1 MGVITIITEAKSCVL
16 NKSHGSRRQY
26 MHCGCRGAFLF
37 IMPYISLYLFH
48 RVLYIY
54 ITCIKKNVKT
64 NLKGRHGLMS
74 FAFDFDKLG
83 IRQRKKCS
91 SKSLYIADEVI
102 AGIEEIASMT
112 NSSFNNVATSMLE
125 TQLKILQQRYKKE

>member
-1 MGVITIITEAKSCVL
+1 MKA
-16 NKSHGSRRQY
+16 
-26 MHCGCRGAFLF
+26 
-37 IMPYISLYLFH
+37 
-48 RVLYIY
+48 
-54 ITCIKKNVKT
+54 CIKKNYK
-64 NLKGRHGLMS
+64 NKFEGKNSLMS
-74 FAFDFDKLG
+74 FAFDFDELG

-125 TQLKILQQRYKKE
+125 TQLKILQQRYKKPQKRISLPINGARPAMPGGPLKNRLAT

>member
-1 MGVITIITEAKSCVL
+1 MKA
-16 NKSHGSRRQY
+16 
-26 MHCGCRGAFLF
+26 
-37 IMPYISLYLFH
+37 
-48 RVLYIY
+48 
-54 ITCIKKNVKT
+54 CIKKNYK
-64 NLKGRHGLMS
+64 NKFEGKNSLMS
-74 FAFDFDKLG
+74 FAFDFDELG

-125 TQLKILQQRYKKE
+125 TQLKILKQRYKNHKKA